1 MSSGYSGDLTIRLT
15 TFLRSLVR
23 WTSSVGG
30 RTLPLED
37 LQKKLEYQFS
47 NKDLLVQALKH
58 RSYVYAAD
66 ESSITSNERLEFLGD
81 AVLDLIVTEY
91 LFQKFPKKREG
102 ELTQIK
108 SLLVSKVVLAERS
121 IDFGLGEFLLLSK
134 EETQAGGR
142 IRTSIIGDAFE
153 ALLGAIYLDG
163 GLGVARNFVDTIVL
177 RFCDPILSNNIY
189 LNFKSVLLE
198 HTQSEGKGHPRYLV
212 SAEEGPDHRKMFSV
226 EVLIAGSPLGVGQGR
241 SKKEAQQMAARD
253 ALEKLSLH

>member
-1 MSSGYSGDLTIRLT
+1 
-15 TFLRSLVR
+15 
-23 WTSSVGG
+23 VGN
-30 RTLPLED
+30 RTRPLEE
-37 LQKKLEYQFS
+37 LQIKLQYKFS
-47 NKDLLVQALKH
+47 DTDLLVQALKH

-66 ESSITSNERLEFLGD
+66 ENSITSNERLEFLGD

-91 LFQKFPKKREG
+91 LFQKFPKKHEG

-121 IDFGLGEFLLLSK
+121 NDFGLGEFLLLSK

-142 IRTSIIGDAFE
+142 QRTSIIGDAFE

-163 GLGVARNFVDTIVL
+163 GLDVARNFVERIVL
-177 RFCDPILSNNIY
+177 AYCDDILSNNTY

-198 HTQSEGKGHPRYLV
+198 HTQSEGQGHPRYLV

-226 EVLIAGSPLGVGQGR
+226 EVLISGTPYGVGQGR
-241 SKKEAQQMAARD
+241 SKKEAQQMAAKD
-253 ALEKLSLH
+253 ALEKLDLH